1 MAAGRRRSSEN
12 KPKAQTKPHGMFID
26 ELPDSVRRQVSVRE
40 LAQGERLFQQGDSA
54 SAIFEVASGRVRLER
69 RTIDDHLVAMYTARP
84 GDLLAEAALFSAVY
98 HCDAVAAA
106 ASRIRVYPK
115 RALLAA
121 LRRSPALFEAFA
133 ARLAGQLQALRA
145 RLELRNIR
153 SARERL
159 IRYLRLSNA
168 GDGRTLEIEGHWQDL
183 AADLG
188 LSREALYR
196 TLAALEAEGAIERS
210 STSIVLKKAPSA

>member
-1 MAAGRRRSSEN
+1 MYMDG
-12 KPKAQTKPHGMFID
+12 
-26 ELPDSVRRQVSVRE
+26 LPDNVRRQVSVRDVAE
-40 LAQGERLFQQGDSA
+40 GEALFYQGDLA
-54 SAIFEVASGRVRLER
+54 SAIFEVVSGRVRLVR
-69 RTIDDHLVAMYTARP
+69 RTIDDHLVAMHTARP
-84 GDLLAEAALFSAVY
+84 GDLLAEAALFSNVY
-98 HCDAVAAA
+98 HCDAIAAV

-115 RALLAA
+115 GPLLTA
-121 LRRSPALFEAFA
+121 LRRSPVLFEAFA

-159 IRYLRLSNA
+159 LRYLRLSTT
-168 GDGRTLEIEGHWQDL
+168 GDGRTLTIEGHLQDL

-196 TLAALEAEGAIERS
+196 TLAALETEGAIERS
-210 STSIVLKKAPSA
+210 STGIILKKASSV

>member
-1 MAAGRRRSSEN
+1 VASPRPSSGN
-12 KPKAQTKPHGMFID
+12 KPKAERKLHGMFID
-26 ELPDSVRRQVSVRE
+26 ALPESVRRQVSVRE
-40 LAQGERLFQQGDSA
+40 LAEGELLFQQGDLA
-54 SAIFEVASGRVRLER
+54 SAIFEVANGRVRLLR
-69 RTIDDHLVAMYTARP
+69 RTIGDHLVAMYTARR
-84 GDLLAEAALFSAVY
+84 GDLLAEAALFSNVY

-106 ASRIRVYPK
+106 PSRVRVYPK

-133 ARLAGQLQALRA
+133 TRLAGQLQALRA

-159 IRYLRLSNA
+159 LRYLRLSNA
-168 GDGRTLEIEGHWQDL
+168 GDGRALAIEGHWQDL

-196 TLAALEAEGAIERS
+196 TLAALEAEGAIKRCA
-210 STSIVLKKAPSA
+210 TSIVLKKAPSA

>member
-1 MAAGRRRSSEN
+1 MTPTLRRSSEKRPN
-12 KPKAQTKPHGMFID
+12 VETKPHGIFIA
-26 ELPDSVRRQVSVRE
+26 ELPASVRRKVSVRE
-40 LAQGERLFQQGDSA
+40 LNEGEYIFQQGDLA
-54 SAIFEVASGRVRLER
+54 SAIYEVESGRVRLVR
-69 RTIDDHLVAMYTARP
+69 RTLDDHLVAMHTARP
-84 GDLLAEAALFSAVY
+84 GDLFAEAALFSNVY
-98 HCDAVAAA
+98 HCDAVAAV

-121 LRRSPALFEAFA
+121 LRKRPMLFEAFA
-133 ARLAGQLQALRA
+133 GRLAGQLQWLRA

-159 IRYLRLSNA
+159 LQYLRGSTV
-168 GDGRTLEIEGHWQDL
+168 GDGRTVPIDGHLQDL

-196 TLAALEAEGAIERS
+196 TLAALQAEGRIERS
-210 STSIVLKKAPSA
+210 ASSITLKKTRSA

>member
-1 MAAGRRRSSEN
+1 MY
-12 KPKAQTKPHGMFID
+12 ID
-26 ELPDSVRRQVSVRE
+26 ELPESVRRQVTVRVVAE
-40 LAQGERLFQQGDSA
+40 GEALFHQGDSA
-54 SAIFEVASGRVRLER
+54 SAIFEVESGRVRVVR
-69 RTIDDHLVAMYTARP
+69 RTIDDHLVAMHTARP
-84 GDLLAEAALFSAVY
+84 GDLLAEAALFSDAY
-98 HCDAVAAA
+98 HCDAIAAV

-115 RALLAA
+115 RALLTA
-121 LRRSPALFEAFA
+121 LRRSPVLFEAFA

-159 IRYLRLSNA
+159 LRYLRLSTA
-168 GDGRTLEIEGHWQDL
+168 GDGRTLAIEGHLQDL

-196 TLAALEAEGAIERS
+196 TLAALEAEGAIKRS
-210 STSIVLKKAPSA
+210 STGIVLKKASSV